1 MSLMATHVAHIIT
14 LHAACGDLSESASD
28 DFFFFCEGNTSA
40 LKFTLYPAKK

>member
-28 DFFFFCEGNTSA
+28 EFFFFFFVREIQV
-40 LKFTLYPAKK
+40 L